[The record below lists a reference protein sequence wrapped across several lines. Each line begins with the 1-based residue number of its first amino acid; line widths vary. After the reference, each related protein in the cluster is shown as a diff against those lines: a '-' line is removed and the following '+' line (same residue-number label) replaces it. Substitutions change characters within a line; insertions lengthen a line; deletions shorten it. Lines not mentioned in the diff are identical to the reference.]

1 MCGFAGCGLLGI
13 MGGGSGKA
21 PASTAG
27 AGSTPFVV
35 ETGITGCTTE
45 TKFTTGFAGV
55 FRGAHPQAQAPHA
68 HSSASNFVLISIGVI
83 ICLSVSVLAVLK
95 RLTVIRCGTSF
106 HARPRT

>member
-35 ETGITGCTTE
+35 DAGITGCTTE

-68 HSSASNFVLISIGVI
+68 HSSASNFVLFSICVIMPLGPGVSRF
-83 ICLSVSVLAVLK
+83 LS
-95 RLTVIRCGTSF
+95 G
-106 HARPRT
+106 